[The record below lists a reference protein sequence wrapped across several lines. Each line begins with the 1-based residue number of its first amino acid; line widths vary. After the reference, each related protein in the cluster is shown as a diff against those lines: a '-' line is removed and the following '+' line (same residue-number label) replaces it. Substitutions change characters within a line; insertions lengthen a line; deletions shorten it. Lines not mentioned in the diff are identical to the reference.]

1 MKRKFR
7 GFKRSA
13 IQVDFNLYRVNV
25 PIRGVS
31 DSFLSVIDLW
41 PEGVERTI
49 VFVHGYAG
57 VAETW
62 EHQLNYFSR
71 DYRAIAADL
80 RGHGQSDAPYTRYTM
95 PELVDD
101 ILNIVDALYL
111 PERFTLAGHSFG
123 GSICVEFARAH
134 PERLEKLILVA
145 TAGEY
150 PLPRATSLVSRIPTA
165 AMIPFW
171 RFRPRWNAEVHVMKR
186 MLLNNMQQWN
196 GWEML
201 GEIST
206 PTMVITGERDRYFPR
221 RVFEGV
227 GEAIPGAE
235 IVDMGASKHKVQ
247 LERHAAVN
255 RAIERFVG
263 EGDRRFTWRDQ
274 AAKSDPAAERLWLT
288 SYDEHVPHTIP
299 IPRQPLHKF
308 LETTADWM
316 PNRTATLFYGSRLTY
331 KQLNR
336 RVNQFA
342 HALHGLGVGPGDRVM
357 IVLPNMPQMIIAYY
371 AALKIRAVVVLANPE
386 ANAQQIAAQLQRAA
400 AKVLVTLTEF
410 AELAEAAGDQLTVV
424 LTDIRQAVSRRVYQQ
439 LMARWQTAGLGQDG
453 ATTTAALNM
462 EQLMMDA
469 SREAPEV
476 EVRGDDLAVI
486 LFTSGTTD
494 EPKGVQLS
502 HANLVANA
510 LQLRH
515 WVPEMGTGIET
526 FLCVLPFSHSYA
538 MTAAMNLPIAI
549 GATMVLLPVFE
560 LQQVLDHIK
569 EHKPTLFPGVPTI
582 YMALNN
588 APNVR
593 SYGLGAIRFCISG
606 AAPLPVE
613 VQEKFE
619 KLTRGRLVEGYGLTE
634 ASPATHASPF
644 GSTGKE
650 GSIGVPLPNT
660 EAKIVDLMS
669 GADLSAGSVGEL
681 VVRGPQVMQGY
692 LGGDEGG
699 ESVLRDGWLHT
710 GDVAVMDADGFFT
723 IISRVRDT
731 IMAGEYSVYP
741 RDVEEV
747 LYENGKVMEA
757 AVVGVTAEN
766 GDQHVKAF
774 VVPRPGSDLSE
785 DELLEM
791 CRRRLEPYAVP
802 WEIEFRQDLPKSF
815 VGKVLRRMLVE
826 DRA

>member
-1 MKRKFR
+1 MKRKLR
-7 GFKRSA
+7 GFSRSA

-25 PIRGVS
+25 PIRDVS
-31 DSFLSVIDLW
+31 DSNLSVIDLW

-71 DYRAIAADL
+71 DYRVVAADL

-101 ILNIVDALYL
+101 ILNIADTLKL
-111 PERFTLAGHSFG
+111 PERFILAGHSFG

-150 PLPRATSLVSRIPTA
+150 PLPRLTALIARIPTA
-165 AMIPFW
+165 ALILLW
-171 RFRPRWNAEVHVMKR
+171 RYRPRWNAEVHVMKR
-186 MLLNNMQQWN
+186 MLINNMRQWN
-196 GWEML
+196 GWKML
-201 GEIST
+201 AELST

-221 RVFEGV
+221 RVFEDV
-227 GEAIPGAE
+227 GKAIPGAE
-235 IVDMGASKHKVQ
+235 IVDVGASKHKVQ
-247 LERHAAVN
+247 LERHAAVD
-255 RAIERFVG
+255 RAIERFIGG
-263 EGDRRFTWRDQ
+263 EDRRFTWRDRGV
-274 AAKSDPAAERLWLT
+274 KTGPEVERPWLA

-299 IPRQPLHKF
+299 VPRQPLHKF

-331 KQLNR
+331 KQLDR
-336 RVNQFA
+336 HVNQFS

-371 AALKIRAVVVLANPE
+371 AALKIGAVVVLANPE
-386 ANAQQIAAQLQRAA
+386 ANAQQIAAQLLRAEA
-400 AKVLVTLTEF
+400 RVLVTLTEF
-410 AELAEAAGDQLTVV
+410 AELAKAAGDRLTVV
-424 LTDIRQAVSRRVYQQ
+424 LTDIREAVSRRVYQQ
-439 LMARWQTAGLGQDG
+439 LMERWQTAGLGKNKV
-453 ATTTAALNM
+453 TVSAALNM

-469 SREAPEV
+469 SRQAPEV
-476 EVRGDDLAVI
+476 EVAGDDLAVI

-494 EPKGVQLS
+494 EPKGVRLS

-515 WVPEMGTGIET
+515 WVPEMATGRET

-606 AAPLPVE
+606 AAPLPIE

-634 ASPATHASPF
+634 ASPVTHAKPF

-660 EAKIVDLMS
+660 EAKVVDLIS
-669 GADLSAGSVGEL
+669 GSELPIGSIGEL

-692 LGGDEGG
+692 LGGDNDG
-699 ESVLRDGWLHT
+699 ESALRDGWLHT
-710 GDVAVMDADGFFT
+710 GDVAAMDADGFFT

-747 LYENGKVMEA
+747 LYENGKVMEV
-757 AVVGVTAEN
+757 AVVGVTAED

-774 VVPRPGSDLSE
+774 VVPRPGSDLSA

-802 WEIEFRQDLPKSF
+802 WESEFRQDLPKSF